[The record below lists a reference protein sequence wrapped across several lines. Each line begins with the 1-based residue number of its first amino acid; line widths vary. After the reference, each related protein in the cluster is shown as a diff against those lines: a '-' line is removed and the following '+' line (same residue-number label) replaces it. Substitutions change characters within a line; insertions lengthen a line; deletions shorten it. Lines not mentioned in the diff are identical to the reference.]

1 MDEKEL
7 LRQILDA
14 LQGKGGSGSAP
25 RPDDKDIKNFD
36 DWAKNL
42 RKHTEELTKSQPKL
56 KTFGEVIKLNG
67 VQAKDFSYELQ
78 DLEKQIQKNVEAG
91 NSEVVQHLNLKKV
104 MLEEAT
110 VREQSSAA
118 ILNFGVGLTR
128 ILTTTIA
135 TAAIDF
141 VKGLQAGQSGV
152 ELYSNAAKAGAQATT
167 DGLTMVGDVA
177 GTAGNALSKM
187 PGWIGIIGTAFAI
200 LGPIVGMVAKAMGK
214 IGQEGLTLLQKEVE
228 KTQKAFAAASSSG
241 ALFADG
247 MTGMRNAAHKAGLT
261 TDQFAEVLKSQSSNI
276 AASGLGMT
284 EGIKQLGQVKQIMK
298 KSGVETSLMNL
309 GFGFKEQAELVAETQ
324 ANMARAGGG
333 KATAEQVAT
342 QTEKYAE
349 NLRLISN
356 LTGEDAKAKM
366 KQVREQNQILAF
378 QNKVAEMGPEQQAQL
393 EAAMANMT
401 ETDKKA
407 LRDRIINNGV
417 VIDKEA
423 ALAEATNAGAKA
435 QNEAIYNLVTSGK
448 ATAESVASV
457 QAEYADSIKA
467 GARANQSAAVAAMYS
482 GSEGAKAI
490 AKSNLDYLN
499 QTTKVNKDT
508 VAQAQADLKGAKE
521 TTDPLTQTV
530 NAIETNAQNMKVAL
544 EQELTP
550 AIGKFAKE
558 LLNAGESIAEML
570 ERLGLKKSAAT
581 TKIESERKAWAAEAP
596 GTRTDSGMDFSQF
609 AVGGVVTRPTRAII
623 GEAGIPEAVIPMPD
637 NRTVPVTIT
646 GGGAGSDMSGVMTM
660 LQTYLEEQSSQQ
672 QEMLRVMQD
681 NRDYTQQLMYNLT

>member
-228 KTQKAFAAASSSG
+228 KTQKAFVAASSSG

>member
-228 KTQKAFAAASSSG
+228 KTQKAFVAASSSG

-261 TDQFAEVLKSQSSNI
+261 TDQFAEVLKNQSSNI

>member
-228 KTQKAFAAASSSG
+228 KTQKAFVAASSSG

-247 MTGMRNAAHKAGLT
+247 MTGMRNAAHRAGLT
-261 TDQFAEVLKSQSSNI
+261 TDQFAEVLKNQSSNI